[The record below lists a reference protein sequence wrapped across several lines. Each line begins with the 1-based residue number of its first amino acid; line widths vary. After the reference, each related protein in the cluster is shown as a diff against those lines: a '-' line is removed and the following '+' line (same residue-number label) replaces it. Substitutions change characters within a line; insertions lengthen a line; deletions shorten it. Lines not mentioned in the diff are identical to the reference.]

1 MTILDGKAYRLEL
14 LEEYKKKIEED
25 NLDIRLDIIKVGN
38 DPSSNQYIKNKLKY
52 TEMVGIKSV
61 LLELDEDTSE
71 DEIINLIRELND
83 NDEVTGIIL
92 QSPIPTGKDSF
103 NRCAEEIKSSKDVD
117 GFSKDVVYN
126 LYMNKETILP
136 CTVIGIIKLLEHYN
150 INLDGASV
158 TIVGRGNI
166 VGKPLAIA
174 MENRNATIT
183 LCHSHSK
190 SLEKYTKD
198 ADIVVAACGQARIID
213 KDMVKDG
220 FIGIDVGVSFVD
232 GKQVGDF
239 DESVYDK
246 ASYITMP
253 TGGVGPMTISM
264 IIENLI
270 TLKENSI
277 K

>member
-1 MTILDGKAYRLEL
+1 MQILDGKTYRLEL
-14 LEEYKKKIEED
+14 LEEYKKIIEEE
-25 NLDIRLDIIKVGN
+25 NLDIRLDIIKIGD
-38 DPSSNQYIKNKLKY
+38 DPSSIQYIKNKLKY

-61 LLELDEDTSE
+61 LHELDENTRE
-71 DEIINLIRELND
+71 DEIIKLIKELNE

-92 QSPIPTGKDSF
+92 QSPIPQGRDAF
-103 NRCAEEIKSSKDVD
+103 NRCALEIAFSKDVD
-117 GFSKDVVYN
+117 GFGKDNIYN

-166 VGKPLAIA
+166 VGKPLSIA
-174 MENRNATIT
+174 MTNRNATVT
-183 LCHSHSK
+183 MCHSHSEP
-190 SLEKYTKD
+190 LEKYTKD
-198 ADIVVAACGQARIID
+198 ADIIVSACGCGRLIK

-220 FIGIDVGVSFVD
+220 FVGVDVGVSFID

-239 DESVYDK
+239 DESAYDK

-264 IIENLI
+264 IINNLI
-270 TLKENSI
+270 NLKKNSYN
-277 K
+277 

>member
-1 MTILDGKAYRLEL
+1 MQILDGKAYRLEL
-14 LEEYKKKIEED
+14 LEEYKKIIEEN
-25 NLDIRLDIIKVGN
+25 NLDIRLDIIKVGDN
-38 DPSSNQYIKNKLKY
+38 PSSIQYIKNKLKY

-61 LLELDEDTSE
+61 LHELDENTRE
-71 DEIINLIRELND
+71 DEIIKLIKELNE

-92 QSPIPTGKDSF
+92 QSPIPQGKDAF
-103 NRCAEEIKSSKDVD
+103 NRCAEEIAFSKDVD
-117 GFSKDVVYN
+117 GFGKDNIYN

-166 VGKPLAIA
+166 VGKPLSIA
-174 MENRNATIT
+174 MTNRNATVT
-183 LCHSHSK
+183 LCHSHSEP
-190 SLEKYTKD
+190 LEKYTKD
-198 ADIVVAACGQARIID
+198 ADIVVAACGCGRLIK
-213 KDMVKDG
+213 KDMVKEG
-220 FIGIDVGVSFVD
+220 FVGVDVGVSFID

-264 IIENLI
+264 IINNLI
-270 TLKENSI
+270 NLKKNLDN
-277 K
+277 

>member
-1 MTILDGKAYRLEL
+1 MQILDGKTYRLEL
-14 LEEYKKKIEED
+14 LEEYKKKIEEN
-25 NLDIRLDIIKVGN
+25 NLDIRLDIIEVGD

-61 LLELDEDTSE
+61 LHKLDENTFE
-71 DEIINLIRELND
+71 DEINKLIDELNN

-92 QSPIPTGKDSF
+92 QSPIPLGVEVF
-103 NRCAEEIKSSKDVD
+103 NRCAERILSSKDVD
-117 GFSKDVVYN
+117 GFTKDNIYN

-166 VGKPLAIA
+166 VGKPLSVA
-174 MENRNATIT
+174 MTNRNATVT
-183 LCHSHSK
+183 LCHSHTIQ
-190 SLEKYTKD
+190 LEKYTKD
-198 ADIVVAACGQARIID
+198 ADIVVAACGAAKLIK

-220 FIGIDVGVSFVD
+220 FVGVDVGVSFID

-246 ASYITMP
+246 ASYISMP

-270 TLKENSI
+270 RLKENLQ
-277 K
+277 